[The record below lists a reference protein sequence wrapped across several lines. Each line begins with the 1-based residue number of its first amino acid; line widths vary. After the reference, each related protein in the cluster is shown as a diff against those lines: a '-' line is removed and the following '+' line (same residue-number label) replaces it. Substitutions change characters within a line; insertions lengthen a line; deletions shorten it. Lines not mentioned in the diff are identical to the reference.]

1 MAKYSFES
9 TTIGEVIE
17 TPVLA
22 EMFYELVPEARDYE
36 DIIEMG
42 KGFTIEQALPFI
54 ENIADSLGIT
64 NTQERID
71 DFKAKLE
78 AIE

>member
-9 TTIGEVIE
+9 TTVGEIVE
-17 TPVLA
+17 NPVLA

-54 ENIADSLGIT
+54 ENIAESLGIE

>member
-42 KGFTIEQALPFI
+42 LPFI

>member
-17 TPVLA
+17 TPALA
-22 EMFYELVPEARDYE
+22 EMFYELVPEAKDYE

-54 ENIADSLGIT
+54 ENIADSLGILVRIART
-64 NTQERID
+64 NLVS
-71 DFKAKLE
+71 ASVPNL
-78 AIE
+78 

>member
-17 TPVLA
+17 TPALA

-42 KGFTIEQALPFI
+42 KGFTIE
-54 ENIADSLGIT
+54 
-64 NTQERID
+64 
-71 DFKAKLE
+71 
-78 AIE
+78 